1 MSEITNL
8 FDPSLTEAQLT
19 ELETRYKSLVV
30 DMSKDEDFKKARI
43 TRTER
48 NKLKEAV
55 DRRRKDIA
63 SELKTV
69 GDAMLKRIDEVYAPV
84 VDKFE
89 EEEKRR
95 REVAAEQV
103 RKKQEKIKQC
113 RDQIQSIEGFID
125 ACRGMT
131 AKEIGESIE
140 AVQNI
145 DVETFHN
152 EVISEAI
159 ATKKSVITRLTEQ
172 MQYKAN
178 SERIEAENEEL
189 KRKLAEL
196 ESAQGEQVTDESEDD
211 SIIESDEARTFTV
224 QGNWSGSELNAD
236 EIADSIFDHLNSMEF
251 VEVLTIKIGDNKDD

>member
-1 MSEITNL
+1 MSEIANL
-8 FDPSLTEAQLT
+8 FNSSVTEAQIT
-19 ELETRYKSLVV
+19 ELEIRYKSLVV
-30 DMSKDEDFKKARI
+30 DMSNDEDFKKARV

-55 DRRRKDIA
+55 DRRRKDVA
-63 SELKTV
+63 AELKTT
-69 GDAMLKRIDEVYAPV
+69 GDALIARIDEAYAPV
-84 VDKFE
+84 IDKFE
-89 EEEKRR
+89 EEDKRR
-95 REVAAEQV
+95 KAVAAEKE

-152 EVISEAI
+152 EVIAEAI

-172 MQYKAN
+172 MQYQAN
-178 SERIEAENEEL
+178 SERIQAENDEL
-189 KRKLAEL
+189 KRKLAAL
-196 ESAQGEQVTDESEDD
+196 ESAQGEQVTDESEDESVD
-211 SIIESDEARTFTV
+211 DGVEVRKFCISGEWLGDESDEDV
-224 QGNWSGSELNAD
+224 MN
-236 EIADSIFDHLNSMEF
+236 HLRAVISQQASTNN
-251 VEVLTIKIGDNKDD
+251 VLVTLGNKDD